1 MTDLA
6 LQNNLGKQ
14 VKDKITGLEGTI
26 TGVTFY
32 LYGSPEYKVL
42 IEYPS
47 DDPIYNTPV
56 IFDVQ
61 RVEIL
66 K

>member
-1 MTDLA
+1 MSSS
-6 LQNNLGKQ
+6 LQDNLGKR
-14 VKDKITGLEGTI
+14 VKDKITGFEGTI

-42 IEYPS
+42 IEYR
-47 DDPIYNTPV
+47 DDNIFYDKPV
-56 IFDVQ
+56 TFAVE